1 MTKLEQ
7 KLLELGYYYQFDNL
21 NGYLYSKKHNKKYVF
36 NMLLGYD
43 KKHIENYDVTSLYD
57 FRTQEQIDRLQQAFN
72 EMQKDL
78 EILKK
83 IDNLNEETNS
93 QRELANKLWEKDVK
107 HMRELGEWERKQWD
121 R

>member
-7 KLLELGYYYQFDNL
+7 KLVELGYEKTISNEYVKFKYYPIKIVIFPCVLGGTLQFGTIL
-21 NGYLYSKKHNKKYVF
+21 NIYNQKQLDDFKY
-36 NMLLGYD
+36 D
-43 KKHIENYDVTSLYD
+43 
-57 FRTQEQIDRLQQAFN
+57 LQQAFN

-78 EILKK
+78 EILKN

-121 R
+121 Y